1 MNQPKGSKKKLTLIA
16 TEEGVEKAK
25 NTLIRLGFESQTNF
39 AEVILMS
46 RTTISKFFNR
56 KPIQLDSFKK
66 ICKELGGLKW
76 QEIAG
81 ISEAKQLETTTAR
94 GVSSSSVEEIES
106 SSTSQR
112 RVTVIDQQTETKK
125 AVITLQGDIESVTNL
140 KILQAILR
148 EHSGNTIEIQDIQ
161 PGSIKISL
169 EGSPED
175 IEKLITAIKSGE
187 LKQLDDFPIE
197 DIIKLNEEV
206 ATEDNNDKWQ
216 LVKKIRDREIKE
228 LNFPEID
235 LSDTDLSFANLIG
248 ANLIGANLS
257 GANLIDANLIDANLS
272 SAYLIDADLSGAYL
286 IGANLS
292 RANLIDANLIDANL
306 SSAYLIDADL
316 SGAYLIDANLSRANL
331 SGANLSRANLS
342 GANLSSA
349 NLSRAN
355 LRSSKIDNKTQLDS
369 KWHIVW
375 ELVNKPHPN
384 RDLSDRDLSYAYLNN
399 VELSNSRLVKAN
411 LESSNLSNSNL
422 SQANL
427 IGANLRNAILL
438 SANLTDADLSGADVT
453 KARFG
458 YNQGISES
466 LKQDLIARDAIFE
479 DSPGDRSKV
488 LTPV

>member
-286 IGANLS
+286 I
-292 RANLIDANLIDANL
+292 D
-306 SSAYLIDADL
+306 
-316 SGAYLIDANLSRANL
+316 
-331 SGANLSRANLS
+331 ANLSRANLS

>member
-286 IGANLS
+286 I
-292 RANLIDANLIDANL
+292 
-306 SSAYLIDADL
+306 
-316 SGAYLIDANLSRANL
+316 DANLSRANL